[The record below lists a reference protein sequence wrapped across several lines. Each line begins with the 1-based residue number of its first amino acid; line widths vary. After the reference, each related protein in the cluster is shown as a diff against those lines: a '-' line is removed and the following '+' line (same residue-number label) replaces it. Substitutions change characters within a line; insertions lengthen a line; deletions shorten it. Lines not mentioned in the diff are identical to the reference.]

1 MTMPAM
7 LKLVGGKVGAVRGSA
22 RARSDKD
29 KSREGLIVVLAYEH
43 LVTSQREE
51 SAAPLAKTGWPTAKR
66 NHGHLVITKPID
78 RATPI
83 LHKAHDEGDV
93 FTEFALQ
100 CYRVPPAGGGPSG
113 VLEEAHWTI
122 QLTGARI
129 ARINTWMRN
138 VRVPANSAMPECE
151 EIAFAYDAIGFGWAA
166 LTGNPQ
172 SPAQVAKHEAAAMA
186 GDFTRVDGNAIA
198 KRLVD
203 GVAADLGKAI
213 GKQLGDFMKAEGK
226 QLFLD
231 ALKEK

>member
-1 MTMPAM
+1 MTLPAI
-7 LKLVGGKVGAVRGSA
+7 LKLVGNKVGAVRGSA
-22 RARSDKD
+22 RRRDDKD
-29 KSREGLIVVLAYEH
+29 RSREGLIVVLAYEH
-43 LVTSQREE
+43 LVAAEREE
-51 SAAPLAKTGWPTAKR
+51 KTGPLARTGWPSARR
-66 NHGHLVITKPID
+66 NHGHLVITKPLD

-93 FTEFALQ
+93 FSQFVLQ
-100 CYRVPPAGGGPSG
+100 CYRVPPAGGGPAG

-129 ARINTWMRN
+129 ASIRTWMRN

-151 EIAFAYDAIGFGWAA
+151 EVAFTYDAIACVWEA

-172 SPAQVAKHEAAAMA
+172 SAGQVARAESPALV
-186 GDFTRVDGNAIA
+186 GDFSRSDGNMIA
-198 KRLVD
+198 KRLTD
-203 GVAADLGKAI
+203 RFARDI
-213 GKQLGDFMKAEGK
+213 GTAVGRQLGDFVKAEGK